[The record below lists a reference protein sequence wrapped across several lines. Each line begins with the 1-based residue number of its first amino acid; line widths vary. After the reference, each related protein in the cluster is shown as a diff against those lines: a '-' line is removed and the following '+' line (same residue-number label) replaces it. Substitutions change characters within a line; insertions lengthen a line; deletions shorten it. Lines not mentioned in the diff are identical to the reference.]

1 MILHVR
7 PLSSRSSVADQPAS
21 EGGKVNDIPNIVR
34 PADPPIPA
42 KPSSVDWFRE
52 MLPVDI
58 RVQTGSIILGSDAT
72 PMLLIGS
79 FKRAEGK
86 LEITDVR
93 LTRRAMS

>member
-1 MILHVR
+1 M
-7 PLSSRSSVADQPAS
+7 PAEAS
-21 EGGKVNDIPNIVR
+21 
-34 PADPPIPA
+34 A
-42 KPSSVDWFRE
+42 VDWFRE

-86 LEITDVR
+86 LEITDVGPPLER
-93 LTRRAMS
+93 ALISSLDRSATSTRWWSSCVSKSPK